1 VIAYRDIRLLRDS
14 KSSKPNYVVDVWSI
28 KRIHHTEA
36 EDVYTDNCLPPP
48 NAPPFEENSIKHIG
62 KFSAI
67 SSSKQQPLSVVLDE
81 LHYRC
86 STEDV

>member
-1 VIAYRDIRLLRDS
+1 V
-14 KSSKPNYVVDVWSI
+14 
-28 KRIHHTEA
+28 KRPARPKGQEA
-36 EDVYTDNCLPPP
+36 QEFDHFPPP
-48 NAPPFEENSIKHIG
+48 NYQSSEDDYIKDIV

-67 SSSKQQPLSVVLDE
+67 SSSKQQRLPAVLDE

>member
-1 VIAYRDIRLLRDS
+1 VERLPRPKDQ
-14 KSSKPNYVVDVWSI
+14 D
-28 KRIHHTEA
+28 A
-36 EDVYTDNCLPPP
+36 QEDDYFAPPP
-48 NAPPFEENSIKHIG
+48 HTQSSEDDFIKDIG

-67 SSSKQQPLSVVLDE
+67 SSSKQQPLSAVLDE